1 MNPFTCN
8 PLSFVCIISL
18 FIMHKMVHTKWKFMV
33 NLSADYKFMEILK
46 FAEYILCLI
55 ILFVLKLIN
64 HKISVY
70 TLACIT

>member
-1 MNPFTCN
+1 
-8 PLSFVCIISL
+8 
-18 FIMHKMVHTKWKFMV
+18 MVHTKWKFMV

-70 TLACIT
+70 TLACITWLFTYTSMPETKSKYYKAMVT